1 VDRVFSVAVQELAAE
16 HCGTLVQS
24 RIMII
29 RMILQR
35 CPGDMKGAMMCRT
48 YLQLVLAVLAVSGV
62 VFGDEALR
70 VRQLTPQQAREILQV
85 QPRAVSDVIPVE
97 TLSVEIAA
105 ILASNELGLEFPW
118 LTEVTPD
125 VARALSAHRAKL
137 VLHGATKVQSQAA
150 VELAKHA
157 GPLQLQHERLSA
169 DVLLALSAHRKT
181 LELGISDVTV
191 EVARALET
199 FDGVLDLWR
208 ADRLERTVAEILARR
223 RGILRMKNVTALDDD
238 AAAALAGAAGQ
249 LQFSLTRL
257 SHAGLAARLSTDSCH
272 ELCEVTPAALE
283 QLTAKSEDLWL
294 SLDSISDEQAVI
306 LAKHRGRLTL
316 KKTRS
321 VSAVA
326 EDLLAL
332 HEGPLQIPD
341 LQRLQSAG
349 LARKLARHAST
360 GGLRLQR
367 LEDISQAALR
377 GLVEVKEG
385 LVLGISE
392 VTVEQAEVLQRRQRW
407 LSLPEVRRVS
417 PEVSRLLAQTEGVLW
432 MWGLED
438 LSDELLAVRLVR
450 GCGRNGVADL
460 SRLTAVTPECLAS
473 LATCEGKL
481 RLGLTELTAR
491 QAEYLARH
499 IGTLE
504 LPELRGLTLESELVL
519 ARHTGPVVLPVLQ
532 RPVQTAEL
540 AAKLKTLRRVRV
552 QPQLP

>member
-1 VDRVFSVAVQELAAE
+1 MTIVRVIF
-16 HCGTLVQS
+16 
-24 RIMII
+24 
-29 RMILQR
+29 QR
-35 CPGDMKGAMMCRT
+35 CLGDMKGAVMCRM
-48 YLQLVLAVLAVSGV
+48 YLQLVLAVIAVSGV
-62 VFGDEALR
+62 VSGDEALR
-70 VRQLTPQQAREILQV
+70 VRQLTPQQAREILRV
-85 QPRAVSDVIPVE
+85 QPRDFRDVVPVE
-97 TLSVEIAA
+97 TLNAEIAA
-105 ILASNELGLEFPW
+105 ILASNELDLEFPW

-125 VARALSAHRAKL
+125 VARALSAHRATL
-137 VLHGATKVQSQAA
+137 VLHGATKVGPQAA

-157 GPLQLQHERLSA
+157 GPLQLQHEQLSA
-169 DVLLALSAHRKT
+169 DVLRALSAHRKT

-208 ADRLERTVAEILARR
+208 ADRLERTAAEILARR
-223 RGILRMKNVTALDDD
+223 RGMLRMKKVTALDD
-238 AAAALAGAAGQ
+238 AAAEALAGAAGP

-257 SHAGLAARLSTDSCH
+257 THAGLAARLSTDSCH
-272 ELCEVTPAALE
+272 ELREVIPAALE

-306 LAKHRGRLTL
+306 LAKHRGQLTL
-316 KKTRS
+316 KKTGS
-321 VSAVA
+321 VSAAA

-332 HEGPLQIPD
+332 HDGPLQIPD

-349 LARKLARHAST
+349 LARKLARHASA
-360 GGLRLQR
+360 GSLWLQR
-367 LEDISQAALR
+367 LEDISLAALQ
-377 GLVEVKEG
+377 GLVEVEEG

-392 VTVEQAEVLQRRQRW
+392 VTVEQAEVLQRTQRW
-407 LSLPEVRRVS
+407 LSLPEVGRVS

-450 GCGRNGVADL
+450 GCGRNGVVDL

-481 RLGLTELTAR
+481 RLGLTEFTAR
-491 QAEYLARH
+491 QAEYLVRH

-504 LPELRGLTLESELVL
+504 LSELRGLTQEAELVL

-532 RPVQTAEL
+532 QPVQTAEL
-540 AAKLKTLRRVRV
+540 AAKLKTPKRIRV